1 MPEKYVKRTNFL
13 ENLTPLDSSHVE
25 VFLGFFWNLFIF
37 LNSNLKFEFGPVWYR
52 PKPEPDRTGSHR
64 FCKPCLPLSN
74 INQSINLQIAK
85 ERLWGCQDKPDAN
98 HLMPHKSQA
107 PQGSL
112 PNELSSGEESS
123 GPSRGRRWLNRC
135 CCCFMGEAWCLLFG
149 FHHPCSL
156 GISQKGFLEGLWKPC
171 CDDCHVYLTSVAVIN
186 NSTKNYVCWRIGKA
200 CNNLQKVNEC
210 LLLGCMFAN

>member
-1 MPEKYVKRTNFL
+1 MPEKYVKWTNFW
-13 ENLTPLDSSHVE
+13 ETLTPLNSSHLE
-25 VFLGFFWNLFIF
+25 VFLGIFWKFFIF
-37 LNSNLKFEFGPVWYR
+37 WIQIWILNLGRFGTGPNR
-52 PKPEPDRTGSHR
+52 NRTGSHR

-74 INQSINLQIAK
+74 TNQSINLQIAK
-85 ERLWGCQDKPDAN
+85 ERLWGCHDKPDAN
-98 HLMPHKSQA
+98 PLMPHKSQA

-171 CDDCHVYLTSVAVIN
+171 YDDCHVYLTSVAVIN
-186 NSTKNYVCWRIGKA
+186 NSTKNYVRWRIGEA
-200 CNNLQKVNEC
+200 CHNLQKVNEC